1 MPRRN
6 PLASNPQM
14 GTAMIRTTIR
24 TVVSRPL
31 AGVFAYL
38 ADFGNLADY
47 EPWVTS
53 IEATSVGPVRAGSS
67 WRHTRVRGRRRID
80 APIELVEYEPS
91 RLLAII
97 SGAKGFAVRSTQS
110 FRAVGEDSTEVVEV
124 LEMRLGGARQA
135 V

>member
-1 MPRRN
+1 
-6 PLASNPQM
+6 M

-38 ADFGNLADY
+38 ADYGNLADY

-67 WRHTRVRGRRRID
+67 WRHTRVGDDAASMRR
-80 APIELVEYEPS
+80 S
-91 RLLAII
+91 
-97 SGAKGFAVRSTQS
+97 SWSSTS
-110 FRAVGEDSTEVVEV
+110 VEV